1 MTSGGTTKGTGTL
14 LVTREGYHLDP
25 SNVSEKDYEFPIKE
39 ALKYYNTI
47 IGFVHNP
54 KGWKGLNIIMSD
66 DTRS

>member
-25 SNVSEKDYEFPIKE
+25 SNVADKDYEFPVKE
-39 ALKYYNTI
+39 ALKFYNTI
-47 IGFVHNP
+47 VGFIHNP
-54 KGWKGLNIIMSD
+54 KGWKGLNVIMSD